1 MVRLVVLVLAVC
13 DQWIA
18 RFAAWCHSAPTTNST
33 HFVLQGNAD
42 RSWLA
47 SAQPQGALNETGGA
61 DALANVV
68 ATQEL
73 DCETNVAATQ
83 ELDCEP
89 LDPGTLLFS
98 SARLPR
104 LHVPIIALFG
114 PRLNR
119 SLLLNHNSLLYRLL
133 QYLRHV

>member
-61 DALANVV
+61 DALAYVV

-73 DCETNVAATQ
+73 YCEPNVAATQ
-83 ELDCEP
+83 ELNCAEQFTVP
-89 LDPGTLLFS
+89 IAAVF
-98 SARLPR
+98 APR
-104 LHVPIIALFG
+104 LEY
-114 PRLNR
+114 
-119 SLLLNHNSLLYRLL
+119 SLLQNRDNLLYRLL